1 MSLVKLVFWF
11 KCRKYAEEAS
21 PKFLVSLAKL
31 LTKKLL
37 IKRGMRS
44 YKGEWDPDVAKKTL
58 IIVSHEASRTGAPI
72 LALNICKELIEFK
85 NIVVISLKDGELIE
99 DLATQH

>member
-44 YKGEWDPDVAKKTL
+44 YKGEWDPDVAKNLDNSK
-58 IIVSHEASRTGAPI
+58 SRGFKDWCSYIGIKYLQRAYRI
-72 LALNICKELIEFK
+72 QEYSSNIPK
-85 NIVVISLKDGELIE
+85 GWR
-99 DLATQH
+99 TY

>member
-1 MSLVKLVFWF
+1 MV
-11 KCRKYAEEAS
+11 RN
-21 PKFLVSLAKL
+21 
-31 LTKKLL
+31 
-37 IKRGMRS
+37 
-44 YKGEWDPDVAKKTL
+44 KGEWDPDVAKKTL

-99 DLATQH
+99 DFGANSTLVLVPKKDQYQS